1 MLLVSIH
8 DMQVQGQDNMIGY
21 TFLEPRALAG
31 ILDAWHPLHAGPA
44 YMKGAGDAAE
54 LLENEKVSGRIV
66 GVGARQL
73 LRGHSGTGSSLN
85 IITSYCKSTP

>member
-31 ILDAWHPLHAGPA
+31 ILDVWHPLHAGPA
-44 YMKGAGDAAE
+44 YMKGVEDAAE
-54 LLENEKVSGRIV
+54 SLENEKMSGRI
-66 GVGARQL
+66 VGARQL
-73 LRGHSGTGSSLN
+73 LRGHSGTGSSIN
-85 IITSYCKSTP
+85 IITSYCKTIP